1 MGVSPSTVSR
11 ITGLDDESKL
21 RDANGNRLFVTVKWQ
36 SFGTPEQLPVPYS
49 ASSNVRHLFDAA
61 HYDCAALLCVQL
73 VSSTGR
79 KISTGRRT
87 HFICDFPKI
96 SGSVEK
102 LGLEKILFFG

>member
-1 MGVSPSTVSR
+1 MR
-11 ITGLDDESKL
+11 IM
-21 RDANGNRLFVTVKWQ
+21 RLALHTKWQ

-49 ASSNVRHLFDAA
+49 ASSNARHLFDAA